1 MWRDELTLDRISLF
15 YGPCQCD
22 ARTVSEHQS
31 FIYGKVFFF
40 FFFFFHLYSFF
51 SLPLSMV
58 RSILIAHYWSSP
70 SLKFY
75 RIRSIIPKT
84 FSNKT
89 NPSGKFHFA
98 TCAKFVSL
106 NFFEWSL
113 RNYWLLK
120 NKADIIG
127 KRKYEVFELNLYV

>member
-1 MWRDELTLDRISLF
+1 MNSHLIG
-15 YGPCQCD
+15 YPCFTAHVNVMPGQYRSTK
-22 ARTVSEHQS
+22 ALSMERS
-31 FIYGKVFFF
+31 FSSS
-40 FFFFFHLYSFF
+40 FFFFHLYSFF